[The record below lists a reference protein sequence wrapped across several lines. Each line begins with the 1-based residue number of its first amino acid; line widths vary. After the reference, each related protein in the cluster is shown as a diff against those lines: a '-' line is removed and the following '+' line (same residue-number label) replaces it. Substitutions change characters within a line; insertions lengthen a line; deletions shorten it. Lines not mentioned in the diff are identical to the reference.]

1 MSRQPYPRS
10 FSRPPYTIPNRNHH
24 TNRALELQRS
34 QEDLDLE
41 QLELSLGA
49 LDIEDAKNLFTVEIK
64 KNSLGF
70 GFSIKGGSLGG
81 SSGSADSSQYIR
93 IRKIFPLQPAW
104 QTGQLRVGDILVKAD
119 DIGLCGLNLRQ
130 ALDILRTSPIVSVL
144 TVCRPYSSPSAD
156 SVIDRCSVVR
166 SYSDSISNHRGQ
178 DNLPRIVSN
187 HDGTTEEETEDTSS
201 IEEEMHEL
209 NANYLLPKDPSSPHF
224 IGQFIITLRK
234 VKGSLGFTLCKANDD
249 DSDYAVMR
257 HTIKGVTKEPAL
269 SDGRI
274 KPGDKLIAANGQD
287 CDDLCHDELI
297 QYLRSCTDQVS
308 LKLYR
313 DASRSQTPLSP
324 DCGGPTPA
332 RSKSFDHPSRHKEL
346 RFEAKEMVRSLQASR
361 SSLEKLG
368 GSEYGSTNSLGRGG
382 LKPHGKH
389 LNNHLSHFK
398 DRHHRCRTTSE
409 CTEESIPVIES
420 PISPVKEFPNS
431 LPPLHLPEESYIVME
446 DLMDSETH
454 EFDEIDGS
462 PEVEFPRVP
471 TYESDLVE
479 YVSESELIFVQE
491 CPNPRQ
497 TSPLRHRPTHL
508 GLTSSTSLSYSF
520 TYQQGPKK

>member
-24 TNRALELQRS
+24 SSRALEPQRS

-70 GFSIKGGSLGG
+70 GFSIKGGSLSG
-81 SSGSADSSQYIR
+81 SGGSADTSQYIR

-104 QTGQLRVGDILVKAD
+104 QTGQLRVGDILIKAG
-119 DIGLCGLNLRQ
+119 DICLCGLNLRQ
-130 ALDILRTSPIVSVL
+130 ALDILRTSPNVSVL
-144 TVCRPYSSPSAD
+144 TVCRPFMSQTTE

-166 SYSDSISNHRGQ
+166 SYSDSTSNHRGL
-178 DNLPRIVSN
+178 DVPMIVSSN
-187 HDGTTEEETEDTSS
+187 QNATTEEDTEDTSS

-224 IGQFIITLRK
+224 IGQFIITLGK
-234 VKGSLGFTLCKANDD
+234 VKGSLGFTLHKANDD
-249 DSDYAVMR
+249 DSDYSVMR

-297 QYLRSCTDQVS
+297 HYLRSCTNQVS

-324 DCGGPTPA
+324 EGGGPTPA
-332 RSKSFDHPSRHKEL
+332 RSKSFDHPARHKEL

-368 GSEYGSTNSLGRGG
+368 SEYGGSTNSLGRG

-446 DLMDSETH
+446 DLLDNEAH
-454 EFDEIDGS
+454 DFDEIDGS

-479 YVSESELIFVQE
+479 YVAESELIFVQE
-491 CPNPRQ
+491 CPHPHHEP
-497 TSPLRHRPTHL
+497 SPVRHRPTQL

-520 TYQQGPKK
+520 TYQPGSK